1 MDGMEDDADDRMSYL
16 TAMGADY
23 LSCDSR
29 LISDLEDTDGE
40 GGAYT
45 DNELD
50 ETLDEPRVSSV
61 SRSSEPAHHEEVRC
75 LDFQQGWVLDFMK
88 AQYVWRRNKKEIS
101 LAVSLNCSIM

>member
-1 MDGMEDDADDRMSYL
+1 MDGMEDDSDDRMSYL

-50 ETLDEPRVSSV
+50 EPLDEPRISSV
-61 SRSSEPAHHEEVRC
+61 SRSSEPVHHEEVRC
-75 LDFQQGWVLDFMK
+75 LDFHQDCTLDFLK
-88 AQYVWRRNKKEIS
+88 ALYVWFKN
-101 LAVSLNCSIM
+101 